1 MKRARVAEGF
11 GLDVEFHAP
20 GPAQRHCIAATRN
33 TNYYE
38 MALVHPEVPNTT
50 PPVYADGYDD
60 QLDSID
66 DDGRISIPD
75 GPGLGVSYDWEFVED
90 NETGRRTYD

>member
-1 MKRARVAEGF
+1 
-11 GLDVEFHAP
+11 
-20 GPAQRHCIAATRN
+20 
-33 TNYYE
+33 

>member
-1 MKRARVAEGF
+1 
-11 GLDVEFHAP
+11 
-20 GPAQRHCIAATRN
+20 
-33 TNYYE
+33 
-38 MALVHPEVPNTT
+38 NTT